1 MAIILEIRNQKS
13 EIGLSDIRHPTSG
26 SRGFTLLIAAIF
38 MSVMLTF
45 GLALGSLGY
54 KQQVLASLAIESQY
68 AFYAANGALECAL
81 YADRQRG
88 LFTYPSPYPSSP
100 PSPAP
105 TITCDTVPATFP
117 VADGTVSYDADK
129 WIVEERLSL
138 DSGAHCADVVL
149 YKYADGTTWIFS
161 QGYDVPCATVASP
174 SGARF
179 VSRGISTHY

>member
-1 MAIILEIRNQKS
+1 MAITLKNRNRNRKP
-13 EIGLSDIRHPTSG
+13 EA
-26 SRGFTLLIAAIF
+26 GFTLLIAAIF

-88 LFTYPSPYPSSP
+88 LFTYPSPAP

-117 VADGTVSYDADK
+117 VADGTVSYDANK
-129 WIVEERLSL
+129 WVIEERFSL

-174 SGARF
+174 GGARF